1 MRHAWLVFM
10 LAYSETALAQ
20 DAERDA
26 LDVANSA
33 SALMRGAE
41 QASADADA
49 DRSAVAASLETAAN
63 VFQPADDPAALDA
76 AQRASLDLRYAPSL
90 RDAGLRFGI
99 SDRLDFRRGASAQ
112 GSVNTLR
119 EAFASWSPSGDAS
132 LDAGR
137 INVRNGVGAG
147 YNPTDYFRSGALR
160 SVSSPDPD
168 SLRENRQGTVVV
180 AGQKLWNGGSASA
193 LYSPRIE
200 RNADT
205 ASFNPNFGAT
215 NSTDRWLVKTSA
227 RVWEGFTPEILA
239 FKEAGE
245 STQAGV
251 NATALFNNATVGH
264 VEFSGGRAPSLLDQ
278 ALGRHDDAAFR
289 YRLAA
294 GGTYTTETRL
304 SLTLEYQYNGAGLD
318 RRSWDAL
325 RAGPPPA
332 YGAYR
337 RWIAVAQD
345 PPTRRQAFAF
355 LRKPDVLMPKLD
367 LSMMLRVDAGDLSM
381 LGWMELRYHWKRTDL
396 ALQVQGTRGNATSNY
411 GALPQKRLAQLTATL
426 FV

>member
-1 MRHAWLVFM
+1 M
-10 LAYSETALAQ
+10 LAYSEIALGQ
-20 DAERDA
+20 DAELDA

-33 SALMRGAE
+33 SALMLGAE
-41 QASADADA
+41 QATTDPR
-49 DRSAVAASLETAAN
+49 RSDLAASVEPAAN
-63 VFQPADDPAALDA
+63 VFQTADDPGALDA
-76 AQRASLDLRYAPSL
+76 SERASLDVRYAPVL
-90 RDAGLRFGI
+90 PAARLRFGL
-99 SDRLDFRRGASAQ
+99 SDRLDLRHGAGAQ
-112 GSVNTLR
+112 ASVNTLR
-119 EAFASWSPSGDAS
+119 EAFASWDAPGDAS

-137 INVRNGVGAG
+137 VNVRNGVGAG

-160 SVSSPDPD
+160 SVTTSDPD
-168 SLRENRQGTVVV
+168 SLRENRQGTVIVG
-180 AGQKLWNGGSASA
+180 GQKLWNGGSASA
-193 LYSPRIE
+193 LFSPRIE
-200 RNADT
+200 RNGNT
-205 ASFNPNFGAT
+205 GSFNPNFGAT

-227 RVWEGFTPEILA
+227 RVWDGFAPELLA

-245 STQAGV
+245 SAQAGI

-278 ALGRHDDAAFR
+278 ALGRSDDTAFR

-294 GGTYTTETRL
+294 GATYTTEGRL
-304 SLTLEYQYNGAGLD
+304 SLTLEYQYNGAGLET
-318 RRSWDAL
+318 RSWDAL
-325 RAGPPPA
+325 RNGPPPA

-355 LRKPDVLMPKLD
+355 LRKPDVLIPKLD
-367 LSMMLRVDAGDLSM
+367 LSMMLRMDASDLSM